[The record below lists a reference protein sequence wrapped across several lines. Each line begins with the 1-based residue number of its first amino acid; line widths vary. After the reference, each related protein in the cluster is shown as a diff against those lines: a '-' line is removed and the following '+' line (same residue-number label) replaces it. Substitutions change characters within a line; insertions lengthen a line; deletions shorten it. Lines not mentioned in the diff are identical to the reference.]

1 MRNINENKKIEEWWE
16 KDLEYI
22 LTEWETGQPVLI
34 ATFRIL
40 SRKRNLVNFIKHIL
54 EKEKIKLI
62 NKIKER
68 VNKLYENSK
77 YNLTYS
83 EGIDNVVNI
92 LEEFEK
98 EDKVKS

>member
-1 MRNINENKKIEEWWE
+1 MRNINENEKIEEWWE

-68 VNKLYENSK
+68 VNKLYGNQF
-77 YNLTYS
+77 NLTYS
-83 EGIDNVVNI
+83 EGIDDAFDI
-92 LEEFEK
+92 LTEFEK
-98 EDKVKS
+98 EIKVKS

>member
-1 MRNINENKKIEEWWE
+1 MEKTNEEKREWWE

-34 ATFRIL
+34 AFFRIL
-40 SRKRNLVNFIKHIL
+40 SRERELVNFIKHIL

-62 NKIKER
+62 DKIKER
-68 VNKLYENSK
+68 LDKLYENSI

-83 EGIDNVVNI
+83 EGIDDVFFM
-92 LEEFEK
+92 LEELEK
-98 EDKVKS
+98 EK